1 MSLLTLSQGSEY
13 SLSVSK
19 SKFDAFVF
27 PCQSETDFKN
37 KLFDLKTKFPKA
49 THYCYAYLLLAP
61 ERARANDDGEP
72 SGSAGYPI
80 LGQIKSAGLMN
91 VGCVVCRYYG
101 GTKLGVSGLIAAYK
115 EVTAKA
121 ILSSQITPLV
131 IIKTISIRGNYIQM
145 MKFMSRANQ
154 HKWRCFLQENN
165 DEPSLLLEI
174 ENNQFDEVV
183 NSISLFSDLQIF
195 EI

>member
-1 MSLLTLSQGSEY
+1 
-13 SLSVSK
+13 
-19 SKFDAFVF
+19 
-27 PCQSETDFKN
+27 
-37 KLFDLKTKFPKA
+37 
-49 THYCYAYLLLAP
+49 
-61 ERARANDDGEP
+61 
-72 SGSAGYPI
+72 
-80 LGQIKSAGLMN
+80 MN